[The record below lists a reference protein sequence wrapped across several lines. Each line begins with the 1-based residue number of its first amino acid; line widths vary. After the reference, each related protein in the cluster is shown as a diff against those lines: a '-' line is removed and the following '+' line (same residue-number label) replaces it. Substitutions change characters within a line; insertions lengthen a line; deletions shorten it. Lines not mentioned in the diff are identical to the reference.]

1 MVVIMAITTL
11 APLTEPTMTMNAVH
25 THHHLIM
32 NEVDHLLDDTQVI
45 DMEEVIIK
53 NIIQI
58 IIAVVV
64 MIAVAIMI
72 VTGMEM
78 IDMVVVLII
87 IIIIQEILEE
97 AIMNLEET
105 ETQEEV
111 DITLA
116 TVAAVVVLS
125 EENLLSKTRS
135 W

>member
-1 MVVIMAITTL
+1 MAITTL

-25 THHHLIM
+25 THHRLIM

-45 DMEEVIIK
+45 DMEEVTIK

-58 IIAVVV
+58 MIAVAAVVV

-111 DITLA
+111 DITPA
-116 TVAAVVVLS
+116 TVEAVVVLS
-125 EENLLSKTRS
+125 EENLLRETLS